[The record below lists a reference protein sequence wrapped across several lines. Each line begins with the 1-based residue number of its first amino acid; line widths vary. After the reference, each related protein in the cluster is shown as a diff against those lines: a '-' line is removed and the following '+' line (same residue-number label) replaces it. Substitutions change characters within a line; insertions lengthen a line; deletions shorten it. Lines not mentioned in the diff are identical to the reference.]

1 MILDIASSH
10 VVSSAKV
17 GEFRGFFNLEFEQHD
32 FGIPS
37 SQCYSC
43 SSTFA
48 SRYNSI
54 FQNTV
59 EEETFCSGFY
69 CSMMMLQ

>member
-17 GEFRGFFNLEFEQHD
+17 GEFRGFFNLEYEQHD

-48 SRYNSI
+48 SRYN
-54 FQNTV
+54 TV

-69 CSMMMLQ
+69 CSMMMLH